1 MWLNHYLTISQVV
14 DNLQDCEVKTLDNME
29 QIVQDHE
36 KRIQQLEKSY
46 DEVKKEITGI
56 HTAQYRMETTILR
69 ESQEQKELIRKV
81 LEHQFGLDKINLEN
95 KWKLWITVLSSGS
108 VIGTIVYFILREVF
122 K

>member
-1 MWLNHYLTISQVV
+1 M